1 MTGGLQTFGPHQ
13 DLGLS
18 PRAQNN
24 ERPLS
29 LTLGEALDLKRYL
42 LDRDQVR
49 SRIQDFQD
57 QATHLEGDGRCIEA
71 SELRKRSR
79 ILAVLWELE
88 DL

>member
-1 MTGGLQTFGPHQ
+1 MTRSLQILGPHQ

-18 PRAQNN
+18 PRAQIN

-29 LTLGEALDLKRYL
+29 LNLGEALDLKIYL

-49 SRIQDFQD
+49 SRIQDLQD
-57 QATHLEGDGRCIEA
+57 QAIHLEGIGLRIEA